1 MTTVTWNI
9 GDVIRKLRLARHWTQ
24 TNLATK
30 AGLNKATVNRIE
42 AGGRFQ
48 NDSLERIG
56 VALVASVAD
65 LYQAV
70 PRTQTETASR
80 RPDGIDVR
88 EPPRRQ
94 LGLTAAS
101 KPSVLAFDRTVRSP
115 ALVVRAVVD
124 PTTLVI
130 DSIRVAQTALLTPK
144 GDHRGRRIDEVLPPS
159 FMPDVAQH
167 VATARDGTMVTMLYS
182 LRHRGVVVFRQ
193 AVFDPYDERV
203 LITVSAIPPP
213 EVFAGLTECCG
224 EHADCADCAR
234 AKMQPDADGR
244 AVNGE

>member
-56 VALVASVAD
+56 AALGASVAD

-70 PRTQTETASR
+70 PRATVDATGVS
-80 RPDGIDVR
+80 D
-88 EPPRRQ
+88 PPRRQ
-94 LGLTAAS
+94 TATLAAS
-101 KPSVLAFDRTVRSP
+101 NPNVLTFDRSVRSP

-124 PTTLVI
+124 PATLVI
-130 DSIRVAQTALLTPK
+130 DSIRVAHASLLTLK
-144 GDHRGRRIDEVLPPS
+144 GDHPGRRIDEVLPPS

-167 VATARDGTMVTMLYS
+167 VATARDGEAVTMLYS

-193 AVFDPYDERV
+193 AVFDPYGERV
-203 LITVSAIPPP
+203 LITVSAVPPP
-213 EVFAGLTECCG
+213 AVLADLTECCG
-224 EHADCADCAR
+224 EYSDCADCAR
-234 AKMQPDADGR
+234 AKMLGDSNPR
-244 AVNGE
+244 AVNDE